1 MTEVYIEIL
10 FSLFF
15 TKNQAPSSRSD
26 EFTKSPYW
34 QLDQINQK
42 VPMMF
47 VAGDAFPLSNYYIK
61 PFLKK
66 NLTEAMRIFDYRL
79 SQYIRVSKNL
89 FGIWVSEFRLF
100 TTSAQLSPEKAKITK
115 MTIRTASYML
125 RIESE

>member
-1 MTEVYIEIL
+1 
-10 FSLFF
+10 
-15 TKNQAPSSRSD
+15 
-26 EFTKSPYW
+26 
-34 QLDQINQK
+34 
-42 VPMMF
+42 MMF